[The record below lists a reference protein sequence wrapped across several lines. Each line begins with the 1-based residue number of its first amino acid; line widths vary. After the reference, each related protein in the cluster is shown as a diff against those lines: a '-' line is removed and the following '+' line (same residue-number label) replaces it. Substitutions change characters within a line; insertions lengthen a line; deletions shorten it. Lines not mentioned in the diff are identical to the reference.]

1 MHTTPEIAQ
10 FKTDHDGSY
19 DSGLNKAKIDK
30 EVYYW

>member
-19 DSGLNKAKIDK
+19 DSGLKNRTAAKRR
-30 EVYYW
+30 